1 MFPSH
6 DPEPQKM
13 AKFPNYKQSKKMQ
26 KFESDILRSKMR
38 IKNHKF
44 EKQEEEKTLAETEK
58 EYKEYLIE
66 NDLNGFSLFQDV
78 V

>member
-1 MFPSH
+1 
-6 DPEPQKM
+6 M

-26 KFESDILRSKMR
+26 KYESDILRSKMR

-44 EKQEEEKTLAETEK
+44 EKQEEEKTLQDTEK

>member
-1 MFPSH
+1 
-6 DPEPQKM
+6 M
-13 AKFPNYKQSKKMQ
+13 ARFPNYKQSKKMQ
-26 KFESDILRSKMR
+26 KFESDILTSKMR

-44 EKQEEEKTLAETEK
+44 EKAQEEKTLTETEK

-66 NDLNGFSLFQDV
+66 HELNGFSLFQDV

>member
-1 MFPSH
+1 
-6 DPEPQKM
+6 
-13 AKFPNYKQSKKMQ
+13 
-26 KFESDILRSKMR
+26 MR

-44 EKQEEEKTLAETEK
+44 EKQEEEKTLQETEK